1 MQLHRPYTHTNTRI
15 VAIAREIDF
24 LNANALHMSDEMRLE
39 KSRKNV
45 AKKKRKCEKKADKI
59 PQQFEVSFFAC
70 FSFTLQLQV
79 SFPSFFYFFSGS
91 RKDNYLL
98 AIRNATRAHWQ
109 KYIFIFLRVLG
120 LFHSF
125 DND

>member
-79 SFPSFFYFFSGS
+79 SFPSFF
-91 RKDNYLL
+91 
-98 AIRNATRAHWQ
+98 
-109 KYIFIFLRVLG
+109 FIFLRVLG

-125 DND
+125 DKD

>member
-79 SFPSFFYFFSGS
+79 SFPSFFLFF
-91 RKDNYLL
+91 LL
-98 AIRNATRAHWQ
+98 VPGRTTTCLPFQMQPAHIG
-109 KYIFIFLRVLG
+109 KNIFLYFYG
-120 LFHSF
+120 S
-125 DND
+125 